1 MQDYIDKKQVEAVLK
16 DTQNEVRLF
25 YFPHHAVK
33 KITNEGIKG
42 CIVFDASS
50 HSPGHPSLN
59 DALEAGPNLL
69 PDILAMLLGFRI
81 SKIAVTSDGSQA
93 FLQLILADEDRDATH
108 YAQNGITWR
117 FIAPRVDWW
126 GGWWERLIGIV
137 KQCLRKVLGRAL
149 LDEENL
155 STVLIGI
162 DAALNSR
169 PLVYE
174 EESDDNSAALTPAH
188 FLTGR
193 KLTAILSRL
202 EDTRLNKIYK
212 Q

>member
-1 MQDYIDKKQVEAVLK
+1 
-16 DTQNEVRLF
+16 
-25 YFPHHAVK
+25 
-33 KITNEGIKG
+33 
-42 CIVFDASS
+42 
-50 HSPGHPSLN
+50 
-59 DALEAGPNLL
+59 
-69 PDILAMLLGFRI
+69 MLLGFRI

-108 YAQNGITWR
+108 YAQNGITWS
-117 FIAPRVDWW
+117 FIAPRAAWW

-149 LDEENL
+149 LDEESL

-162 DAALNSR
+162 EAALNSR

-193 KLTAILSRL
+193 KLRAF
-202 EDTRLNKIYK
+202 YPG
-212 Q
+212 